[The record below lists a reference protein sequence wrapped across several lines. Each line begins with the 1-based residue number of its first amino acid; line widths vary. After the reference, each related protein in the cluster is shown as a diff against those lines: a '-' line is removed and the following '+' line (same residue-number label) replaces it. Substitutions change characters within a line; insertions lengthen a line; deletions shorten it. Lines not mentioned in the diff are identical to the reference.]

1 MEKSGIEARL
11 RLAEEVAR
19 QAGAKALSYFED
31 RAALVVETKGG
42 AQDVFSIADRN
53 VETLIR
59 ETVAA
64 RFPEDGFIGEEHAPL
79 ESRSGF
85 TWVVDPIDGTSPFIF
100 GLDDWC
106 VSIAVHDGT
115 RTVAGAIHAPR
126 KDELY
131 SAAAG
136 GGATLNGET
145 LRLKEQTLAS
155 GLTGVGAN
163 FRTPRPLILNFLEE
177 LMAHGGMFIR
187 NGSGALMLAQVAAG
201 KLAAYYEPHMNAW
214 DCLAGLLIVEEAG
227 GWAGKF
233 PEDAELMKGGPV
245 LAAAPGAANDLRAMV
260 ERSRA
265 KSAPEPA

>member
-1 MEKSGIEARL
+1 MDRTDTGARL
-11 RLAEEVAR
+11 RLAEEIAR
-19 QAGAKALSYFED
+19 RAGEMALSYFDD
-31 RAALVVETKGG
+31 RASLAIETKNG

-59 ETVAA
+59 DAVAA

-106 VSIAVHDGT
+106 ISIAVHDGT
-115 RTVAGAIHAPR
+115 RTVAGVIFAPR
-126 KDELY
+126 KGELL

-136 GGATLNGET
+136 AGATLNGET
-145 LRLKEQTLAS
+145 LRIKDQTLLT

-163 FRTPRPLILNFLEE
+163 YRTPRTLILGFLDE

-187 NGSGALMLAQVAAG
+187 NGSGALMLAQVATG
-201 KLAAYYEPHMNAW
+201 RLCAYYEPHMNAW
-214 DCLAGLLIVEEAG
+214 DCLAGLLIVEESG
-227 GWAGKF
+227 GWSGPF
-233 PEDAELMKGGPV
+233 PEGGDLMKGGV
-245 LAAAPGAANDLRAMV
+245 VMAAAPGAAGELRAMV
-260 ERSRA
+260 ERSNARA
-265 KSAPEPA
+265 KAEA